1 MVGSSEGRKVKGSV
15 AATGIM
21 ILVRWPGRV
30 TTHNTTSRRK
40 QKLRRC
46 TQAQK
51 TKNTLTFEKQQQ
63 SDKTWRQLQQR
74 EAAGIQLDV
83 CQRYFTMVSEEEE

>member
-1 MVGSSEGRKVKGSV
+1 MVGSSEGRKVRGSV

-40 QKLRRC
+40 QNL
-46 TQAQK
+46 
-51 TKNTLTFEKQQQ
+51 KNTLTFEKQQQ

-83 CQRYFTMVSEEEE
+83 CQRYFTTVSGEEE